1 VFSILFFVIH
11 LVDDINRGFEMRGV
25 SELSAIP
32 IFVLW
37 LYETLVLAERRM
49 GYLMILFGLLV
60 PIAHMIGKGLGGVSI
75 AESSGGF
82 FFVFTIIAIGVTA
95 VFTFLLAAQELWSFR
110 RGGPSTE
117 H

>member
-1 VFSILFFVIH
+1 M
-11 LVDDINRGFEMRGV
+11 DDINRGFEMRGV
-25 SELSAIP
+25 SDLSAIP

-37 LYETLVLAERRM
+37 LYGTLVLAERRM
-49 GYLMILFGLLV
+49 GYLLILFGLLV